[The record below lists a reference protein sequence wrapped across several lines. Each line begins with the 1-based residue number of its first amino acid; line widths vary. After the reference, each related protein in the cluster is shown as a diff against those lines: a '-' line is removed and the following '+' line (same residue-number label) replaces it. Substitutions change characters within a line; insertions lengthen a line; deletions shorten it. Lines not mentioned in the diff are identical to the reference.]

1 MARALER
8 TDASTRLLHLGE
20 QMSFLASAVHD
31 AIRPKLRNVAS
42 ILLSLFA
49 LTWLLGWASVS
60 SGARDQVWS
69 PGIAAHWALGG
80 VGYSDPDWLNIALAW
95 VHDPSR
101 QALLRIVALAAG
113 LAASGTALR
122 WGPLRNG
129 LGAELAWALLLPAI
143 EGLGSGY
150 AIRLAML
157 GFVAFI
163 ALALVAWIAS
173 WPWVPASSRTVP
185 RRWSLGGIRHSLG
198 VNVVE
203 FAMFPALVPMILL
216 WLVAAYRDDATS
228 EPAPPTESINAEHLR
243 ERHRKASAEALDR

>member
-1 MARALER
+1 
-8 TDASTRLLHLGE
+8 
-20 QMSFLASAVHD
+20 MSLLASAAHD
-31 AIRPKLRNVAS
+31 AIRPKLRNMAT

-49 LTWLLGWASVS
+49 LTWLLGWAGVTSD
-60 SGARDQVWS
+60 AREQVWS
-69 PGIAAHWALGG
+69 PGMAAHWALNGI
-80 VGYSDPDWLNIALAW
+80 GYSDPDWLNIALTW

-101 QALLRIVALAAG
+101 RTLLHLIALAAG

-143 EGLGSGY
+143 EGLGSGT

-163 ALALVAWIAS
+163 AFALIAWIAS
-173 WPWVPASSRTVP
+173 WPWVPASSRSVP
-185 RRWSLGGIRHSLG
+185 RRWSLGGIRYSLG

-228 EPAPPTESINAEHLR
+228 GAAAAPTESIKMGYR
-243 ERHRKASAEALDR
+243 S